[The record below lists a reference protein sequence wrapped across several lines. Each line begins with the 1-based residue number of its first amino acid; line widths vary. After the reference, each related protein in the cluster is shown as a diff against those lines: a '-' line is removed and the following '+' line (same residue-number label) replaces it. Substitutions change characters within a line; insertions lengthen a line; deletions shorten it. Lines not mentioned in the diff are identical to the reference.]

1 MLSMVIFI
9 HEVYYL
15 IFMAHRFEG
24 DFNKLDNKRRR
35 EILPPENIL
44 REIDVKQGD
53 VLIDFGC
60 GIGYFTIPAL
70 NLVGDDGR
78 VIAIDTSEKM
88 LDELKK
94 RAGAR
99 NNLEIIKSD
108 KIIDLKA
115 DCILLVNVLHEV
127 ESPKEFLSGCF
138 EHIEENGKVVVI
150 DWQKKKT
157 DMGPPINHRISKED
171 VIDMAKK
178 QYIENDINENFYF
191 IEFIA

>member
-1 MLSMVIFI
+1 
-9 HEVYYL
+9 
-15 IFMAHRFEG
+15 MAHRFKG
-24 DFNKLDNKRRR
+24 DFSKLDNKRRR

-44 REIDVKQGD
+44 REIGVKQGD

-70 NLVGDDGR
+70 DFVGDDGR
-78 VIAIDTSEKM
+78 VIAVDTSERM

-94 RAGAR
+94 RAGVR
-99 NNLEIIKSD
+99 NNLDIIKSD
-108 KIIDLKA
+108 KIIDVKA
-115 DCILLVNVLHEV
+115 DYILLVNVLHEI

-138 EHIEENGKVVVI
+138 EHLWENGKVVVI
-150 DWQKKKT
+150 DWQKKEA
-157 DMGPPINHRISKED
+157 DMGPPVNHRISKEE

-178 QYIENDINENFYF
+178 RYAEKDINENFYF